1 MGKVKVQVR
10 DDKLIIGES
19 PELIVDLKDGSSYI
33 QVHNQKIP
41 YMKKI
46 RLSEDILNGKRKNVF
61 ETAVSYYYDQACKVA
76 EGYGAMAAYWEN
88 ADVCRKEVER

>member
-1 MGKVKVQVR
+1 MEKVKAQVQ
-10 DDKLIIGES
+10 DNKLTIGES
-19 PELIVDLKDGSSYI
+19 PEFIVDLKDGSSYI

-46 RLSEDILNGKRKNVF
+46 RLSGDLLSGKRKNVF

-76 EGYGAMAAYWEN
+76 EGYRIAALYRETAN
-88 ADVCRKEVER
+88 VNRKEVER

>member
-1 MGKVKVQVR
+1 MEKVKAQVQ

-19 PELIVDLKDGSSYI
+19 PKFIVDLKDGSSYI

-46 RLSEDILNGKRKNVF
+46 RLSEDLLSGKRNNVF
-61 ETAVSYYYDQACKVA
+61 ETAVSYYYDQACKVT
-76 EGYGAMAAYWEN
+76 EGYRTAALYREIAN
-88 ADVCRKEVER
+88 VNRKEIER

>member
-1 MGKVKVQVR
+1 MEKVKAQVQ

-19 PELIVDLKDGSSYI
+19 PKFIVDLKDGSSYI

-46 RLSEDILNGKRKNVF
+46 RLSEDLLSGDRKSV
-61 ETAVSYYYDQACKVA
+61 V
-76 EGYGAMAAYWEN
+76 
-88 ADVCRKEVER
+88 

>member
-1 MGKVKVQVR
+1 MEKVKAQVQ

-46 RLSEDILNGKRKNVF
+46 RFSEDLLSGKRKNVF
-61 ETAVSYYYDQACKVA
+61 DTAVSYYYDQACKVV
-76 EGYGAMAAYWEN
+76 EGYRIAALYRETAN
-88 ADVCRKEVER
+88 VYRKEVER